1 MSTTLRCTFF
11 IQHEIG
17 HVQMA
22 MYSSFQVCYYM
33 GVDAVQELL
42 PTDENAI
49 NNALV
54 CIAKAME
61 FDMGDTLPELQLL
74 KGKCL
79 RVKGEEL
86 NAIKC
91 FKQAFQLDNK
101 GSLGTETFRCI
112 METLLGLYHQNKMDA
127 QELIQEVEVWVKRT
141 QEKYTSEAVSQELQ
155 TVCRNNTSETVAL
168 SKAMIAMGK
177 MDLVKLLFQSM
188 KVNCRRQ
195 SLKLSSRS
203 TSF

>member
-1 MSTTLRCTFF
+1 MF
-11 IQHEIG
+11 IQRITR
-17 HVQMA
+17 HVPTIVYA
-22 MYSSFQVCYYM
+22 SFQVCYYM

-42 PTDENAI
+42 LTDEDAI

-54 CIAKAME
+54 CIAKAIE
-61 FDMGDTLPELQLL
+61 FDSGDTFPELQLL

-86 NAIKC
+86 NAIECLKR
-91 FKQAFQLDNK
+91 AIQLDHK
-101 GSLGTETFRCI
+101 GSLGTETFRCL
-112 METLLGLYHQNKMDA
+112 METLLSLYHQNKMDA
-127 QELIQEVEVWVKRT
+127 TDLIQEVEFWVKQT

-155 TVCRNNTSETVAL
+155 TVCRNNTTEIVNL

-188 KVNCRRQ
+188 RVNGKRP
-195 SLKLSSRS
+195 SLKISNRSSS
-203 TSF
+203 I